1 MELDNFFK
9 VCVYFSIS
17 LMVFTLSLNFL
28 TGMGIFGPLL
38 PGGGM
43 DVTGN
48 QSQIVGNFTS
58 TPSASGGFGDVWLLV
73 FGLGTAAGIGGAIVI
88 AMATQN
94 ATFVGVYIFSVYFWA
109 SYINALSILS
119 FGGFIPASFLL
130 LFTVPI
136 GFVFVGAIIGML
148 SGT

>member
-28 TGMGIFGPLL
+28 TGLGIFGPLL

-88 AMATQN
+88 AMAMVLPIWMN
-94 ATFVGVYIFSVYFWA
+94 CCWVAILMRHCGSV
-109 SYINALSILS
+109 
-119 FGGFIPASFLL
+119 
-130 LFTVPI
+130 TC
-136 GFVFVGAIIGML
+136 
-148 SGT
+148 